1 MDNKGIK
8 GYIKKYLEGTIS
20 EEEEKQLERFE
31 KHLVQRNA
39 HKVFRNDH
47 HKRMV
52 KKQLQTVIDNP
63 FKKKRRQYLKIA
75 ASIVIMLGLS
85 ITAYYSVRKPQV
97 EITSIITS
105 TTELGQ
111 KMNITLS
118 DGTKVRLNSGSA
130 LTFPQKFGSDDQT
143 REVELVGEA
152 FFEVTKDA
160 KRPFIITSG
169 GLKTT
174 VLGTSF
180 NINAY
185 PNNENITVTV
195 ATGKV
200 MVTSNDDEF
209 ALTPNQQAVYHKEQ
223 NGIIKQEVDILSFVE
238 WKNGTLR
245 MENITLKEAAK
256 ELEKWYGVKITF
268 ENPRLSKYK
277 FAGTFYNN
285 EKLQVV
291 LESIRYALKE
301 IDYERLGEKEIL
313 IKEK

>member
-31 KHLVQRNA
+31 KHLVQSNA
-39 HKVFRNDH
+39 HKVFRNAH

-130 LTFPQKFGSDDQT
+130 LTFPQKFGSDAQT

-152 FFEVTKDA
+152 FFEVAKDA

-185 PNNENITVTV
+185 PDNENITVTV

-209 ALTPNQQAVYHKEQ
+209 ALDPNQQAVYHKEQ

-291 LESIRYALKE
+291 LESIKYALKE